1 MKNYVKNGHR
11 VTHIAT
17 ASVLSGQAVAHGKL
31 VGVATTD
38 CAVDDEVEL
47 VTTGVFTLPVKGGI
61 TITAGDKVYLTTA
74 SEISNVASGN
84 VECGF
89 AENGGTESVDVV
101 LR

>member
-11 VTHIAT
+11 VTHTAT
-17 ASVLSGQAVAHGKL
+17 ATILSGQAVAHGKL

-38 CAVDDEVEL
+38 CAVGDEVEL
-47 VTTGVFTLPVKGGI
+47 VTVGVFTLPVKSAI
-61 TITAGDKVYLTTA
+61 TIVAGDKVYLTA
-74 SEISNVASGN
+74 DSEISNVATSN

-89 AENGGTESVDVV
+89 AENGGTDYVNVV